1 MKDFKSL
8 KINKI
13 GIIMLNIIVFF
24 LLFSGMAY
32 AKTGTSSDSSSS
44 NFSIQNVIT
53 AVKNF
58 DAAGKK
64 TDGGIDAKA
73 MGDKFAEQ
81 LKPIGDIIITVGMIV
96 CVAVSII
103 FGMKFVAASRKRSR
117 NRKTKNTTFRI
128 CYSIFCICF
137 SISYLEFYCKNNI
150 RNGCKSLN

>member
-13 GIIMLNIIVFF
+13 GIIILNIIVFF
-24 LLFSGMAY
+24 LLFSGMVY

-103 FGMKFVAASRKRSR
+103 FGMKFVAASGKGQEIAKL
-117 NRKTKNTTFRI
+117 KTQ
-128 CYSIFCICF
+128 
-137 SISYLEFYCKNNI
+137 LL
-150 RNGCKSLN
+150 GCVIASFVFVSAYPIWSFIVKTIAEMVAKV

>member
-13 GIIMLNIIVFF
+13 GIIILNIIVFF
-24 LLFSGMAY
+24 LLFSGMVY

-103 FGMKFVAASRKRSR
+103 FGMKFVAASGKGQEIAKL
-117 NRKTKNTTFRI
+117 KTQLLGFVIASFVFVSAYPIWGFIVKTI
-128 CYSIFCICF
+128 A
-137 SISYLEFYCKNNI
+137 EMVAKV
-150 RNGCKSLN
+150 